1 LKSYKNLIS
10 ANKLKTIYTIFCL
23 FVLCSCNNTK
33 IEPIT
38 LKDSMQS
45 NRILI
50 PTYNALLPN
59 KKFDSIVLAFV
70 KENPC
75 DSCIDEMYIDKVYP
89 RETLI
94 TLKQRVYNIEY
105 LKKQNP
111 LFIIKYGQKQFFVY
125 SGLEDIF
132 IGDKKSMPYNYKD
145 ANNKNF
151 VKWGIT
157 IDSNK
162 YIVNKKYEGQPFFP
176 QPKQNDIPKISG
188 IKIIK

>member
-1 LKSYKNLIS
+1 
-10 ANKLKTIYTIFCL
+10 
-23 FVLCSCNNTK
+23 
-33 IEPIT
+33 
-38 LKDSMQS
+38 MQS